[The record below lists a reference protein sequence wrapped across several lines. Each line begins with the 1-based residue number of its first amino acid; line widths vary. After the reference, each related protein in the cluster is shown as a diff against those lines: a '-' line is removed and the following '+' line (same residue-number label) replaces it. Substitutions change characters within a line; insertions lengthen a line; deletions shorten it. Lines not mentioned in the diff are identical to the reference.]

1 MGFCSFIAP
10 LFIINNNG
18 WYYLGVYLLCGAV
31 LPVLITLGVNKIL
44 YAKKKISF
52 GDMALSVR

>member
-1 MGFCSFIAP
+1 MGFCSLVAS

-18 WYYLGVYLLCGAV
+18 YVYFLCGAV

-44 YAKKKISF
+44 YAKKKISI

>member
-1 MGFCSFIAP
+1 MGFCSFVAS

-52 GDMALSVR
+52 GDRALSVR

>member
-1 MGFCSFIAP
+1 M
-10 LFIINNNG
+10 FIINNNG